1 LAAFTVPAT
10 TAAGDTIPFREL
22 IISITFGVVLLSL
35 LLAPT
40 IAWLARAVHL
50 PQEDDTAIKRRVR
63 VTLARA
69 ALDRL
74 EQIEETS
81 ERTDDPIPP
90 DMVDHLRTAAE
101 GRLEHASRVAELG
114 DAPRPATHATAR
126 QISVEMMRA
135 EHEELLRLRDR
146 EGLPDEIVREMQRE
160 IDLRIRTL
168 G

>member
-1 LAAFTVPAT
+1 MLRKMLMKLLGQHTLK
-10 TAAGDTIPFREL
+10 IIL
-22 IISITFGVVLLSL
+22 IRLLL